1 MSVDLDKMKRRS
13 AAMLGLSLFAGL
25 CAAAGVIGY
34 FKFHQSWGLAAFAVA
49 AIVGF
54 GSQFWFIAGLRGPK
68 SSSMGK
74 GA

>member
-1 MSVDLDKMKRRS
+1 MSLDLDKMKRRS

-25 CAAAGVIGY
+25 CAMAGVIAY
-34 FKFHQSWGLAAFAVA
+34 FKFHQSWGLAAFVVA
-49 AIVGF
+49 AIAGF

-68 SSSMGK
+68 SSSTSK

>member
-13 AAMLGLSLFAGL
+13 ATMLGLSLFAGL
-25 CAAAGVIGY
+25 CAMAGVVGY
-34 FKFHQSWGLAAFAVA
+34 IKFHQSWGLVAFAVA